1 MQDFAS
7 YLKQWEDQFTEPYT
21 DGQHIIH
28 LQTHI
33 LREVWSQA
41 DLYAES
47 PKTYNAYVVWLTK
60 VESDMDD
67 QKKAMESGKPLQFSK
82 SSHLEKKPHMQGSK
96 SSHSKGP
103 SNQDKPQS
111 DDSRANKKPHKDKSC
126 FYYKKPGHWIN
137 ECCKKAADEEK
148 TNTSQPSQLSKN

>member
-47 PKTYNAYVVWLTK
+47 PKTYNAYVVWLAK
-60 VESDMDD
+60 VKSDIDD
-67 QKKAMESGKPLQFSK
+67 
-82 SSHLEKKPHMQGSK
+82 
-96 SSHSKGP
+96 
-103 SNQDKPQS
+103 
-111 DDSRANKKPHKDKSC
+111 
-126 FYYKKPGHWIN
+126 
-137 ECCKKAADEEK
+137 
-148 TNTSQPSQLSKN
+148 